1 MIYIEIKKERW
12 DNLIQSLLELGC
24 GRVDQQLQ
32 ITGTND
38 EFEGV
43 EALFNMMCEELKH
56 RLLHL
61 SFTKP
66 TTFQRYVN
74 HFTLITDQNFKI
86 KNMCEQFVTHYKLDV
101 NQLKDHSF
109 LDLIEKDTGDRLAAA
124 YGSANEESEKVHRL
138 TLFNDSFS
146 LSIKTMEKDTLIINL
161 YQLHIDKKEIQVSY
175 EKRARQKAKL
185 IQKKRNEDL
194 LEQFKEDVSR
204 YPLSK
209 KLDLEEL
216 YAKYPTNKSMLKKLF
231 KQQYQCAAYEFHLS
245 LRMNYA
251 YDQIAHTEVPFKEIA
266 LDVGYAN
273 YQAFVKRFKKYY
285 NILPTDL
292 RNNGQ
297 RLKKSE
303 AEEG

>member
-1 MIYIEIKKERW
+1 MIHIEIKKERW

-32 ITGTND
+32 ITGKND
-38 EFEGV
+38 EFEGI
-43 EALFNMMCEELKH
+43 EALFNMMSEELKH

-66 TTFQRYVN
+66 AAFQRYVN
-74 HFTLITDQNFKI
+74 HFIIITDQNFKI
-86 KNMCEQFVTHYKLDV
+86 KNMCEHFASHYQLDM
-101 NQLKDHSF
+101 NQLKDSSF
-109 LDLIEKDTGDRLAAA
+109 LDLIEKDTGEYLAAA
-124 YGSANEESEKVHRL
+124 YGSPEEESEKVHRL

-146 LSIKTMEKDTLIINL
+146 FSIKTMESGTLIINL
-161 YQLHIDKKEIQVSY
+161 YQLHMDIKDIQLPYKK
-175 EKRARQKAKL
+175 RTRQKAKL

-209 KLDLEEL
+209 KLDLKEL

-231 KQQYQCAAYEFHLS
+231 KQHYQCGAYEFHLS

-297 RLKKSE
+297 QLKKSE
-303 AEEG
+303 AEKG